1 MTHTRLLERVG
12 CSVRPYIDE
21 GFYKSLVETTG
32 PQRVLTFM
40 PTGFE
45 STYEY
50 PLIVFFHRD
59 GSSERQIMRLV
70 PHLSRR
76 NFICMGLRGMV
87 PMYRTDGRLGY
98 SWDNDAGLTTE
109 LEDYVFAAIADAYDR
124 LPVHADRIFLAG
136 IGEGATQAYRLAFSY
151 PNKFAGVISL
161 NGKLPQRGPLW
172 RLQQT
177 RQLPV
182 FIGHGRDNEQVTFAE
197 AKQDH
202 RLLYT
207 AGMEVAFAGYP
218 TGERLHPE
226 MLRDV
231 NHWTM
236 KRVTGE

>member
-1 MTHTRLLERVG
+1 MTHTRLLEPVG
-12 CSVRPYIDE
+12 CTVRHYIDE

-182 FIGHGRDNEQVTFAE
+182 FIGHGRDNEQDRKSTRLNSSHLGISYAVFCLKKKKIKRKTTTLGRSRNTTRVE
-197 AKQDH
+197 KQ
-202 RLLYT
+202 R
-207 AGMEVAFAGYP
+207 GVK
-218 TGERLHPE
+218 
-226 MLRDV
+226 
-231 NHWTM
+231 W
-236 KRVTGE
+236 

>member
-1 MTHTRLLERVG
+1 MTHTRWLERVG
-12 CSVRPYIDE
+12 CTIRPPCDE
-21 GFYKSLVETTG
+21 GYDKSVVETTG

-59 GSSERQIMRLV
+59 GSSERSIMKLV

-87 PMYRTDGRLGY
+87 PMYRNDGRLRY
-98 SWDNDAGLTTE
+98 SWDVDAGLTTE
-109 LEDYVFAAIADAYDR
+109 LEDYVFAALDDAYDR
-124 LPVHADRIFLAG
+124 LPVHAERMFLAG
-136 IGEGATQAYRLAFSY
+136 VGEGATQAYRLAFSY
-151 PNKFAGVISL
+151 QEKFAGVIAL
-161 NGKLPQRGPLW
+161 NGQLPRRGPLW

-177 RQLPV
+177 RRLPI
-182 FIGHGRDNEQVTFAE
+182 FLGHGRDNPRVSLAA

-202 RLLYT
+202 QLLYT
-207 AGMEVAFAGYP
+207 AGMNVQFASYP
-218 TGERLHPE
+218 TADRLHPD

-231 NHWTM
+231 NRWTM
-236 KRVTGE
+236 KLVTGE

>member
-1 MTHTRLLERVG
+1 MTPARLLERVG
-12 CSVRPYIDE
+12 CAVRPRCDE
-21 GFYKSLVETTG
+21 GYYKSVVETNAAH
-32 PQRVLTFM
+32 RVLTFM

-59 GSSERQIMRLV
+59 GSTERQIMKLV

-87 PMYRTDGRLGY
+87 PMYRTDGRTRY
-98 SWDNDAGLTTE
+98 SWSADGGLTTE
-109 LEDYVFAAIADAYDR
+109 LEDYVFAAIEDAYDR

-136 IGEGATQAYRLAFSY
+136 IGEGATQAYRLALSY

-172 RLQQT
+172 RLNQT

-182 FIGHGRDNEQVTFAE
+182 FIGHGQDNTQVPLDAARRDHV
-197 AKQDH
+197 
-202 RLLYT
+202 LLYS
-207 AGMEVAFAGYP
+207 AGMEVKFASYP
-218 TGERLHPE
+218 TSEKLHPD

-231 NHWTM
+231 NRWAM
-236 KRVTGE
+236 QLVTGD

>member
-1 MTHTRLLERVG
+1 MTHTRWLERVG
-12 CSVRPYIDE
+12 CTVRPHCDE
-21 GFYKSLVETTG
+21 GYYKSVIETTG

-59 GSSERQIMRLV
+59 GSSERSIMKLV

-76 NFICMGLRGMV
+76 NFICMGLRGMI
-87 PMYRTDGRLGY
+87 PMYRTDGRTGY
-98 SWDNDAGLTTE
+98 SWDLDAGLTTE
-109 LEDYVFAAIADAYDR
+109 MEDYVFAALDDAYDR

-136 IGEGATQAYRLAFSY
+136 VGEGVTQAYRLAFSY
-151 PNKFAGVISL
+151 PHKFAGVIAL

-177 RQLPV
+177 RRLPI
-182 FIGHGRDNEQVTFAE
+182 FLGHGRDNSRVPLAA

-202 RLLYT
+202 QLLYT
-207 AGMEVAFAGYP
+207 AGLQVQFASYP
-218 TGERLHPE
+218 TTDRLHPD

-231 NHWTM
+231 NRWTM
-236 KRVTGE
+236 KLVTGE